1 MHSRQMF
8 FLISTAL
15 SPIVDGPMFPNIVFF
30 ILRISKSTR
39 ATFLLDMASTAPR
52 LAARKDFP
60 SPEIDDEIAITFLL
74 PPEVKKSKFVRSDRM
89 ASLAIDRGLL

>member
-1 MHSRQMF
+1 MHSRQVL
-8 FLISTAL
+8 FLMSTVL
-15 SPIVDGPMFPNIVFF
+15 RPMADCPLFPNTVFF
-30 ILRISKSTR
+30 ILRISKSTS

-52 LAARKDFP
+52 LTARKDFP